1 MSSRTSSNTSSNVST
16 PNPVKTPLP
25 NKSVSKAASRRSS
38 TTLQTTRPNVS
49 SNNVT
54 KTTPLISRARPS
66 ITTQNSKLNSQ
77 RTPSIS
83 SRPKIV
89 ETQPSV
95 ERSTTPSPVSIEDNN
110 VSPLLLTKPL
120 PTEVPDELKSLKTFD
135 DKSKTLHSRSPST
148 PVGNLNQ
155 RPLSN
160 NNYFPVSPSL
170 PLRNAEQMVSKR
182 ELDEC
187 KSKLK
192 VVEQHREFELIRL
205 HELESQLGEVEQF
218 NIIKPKLQAKIMEMQ
233 DELRDL
239 RATNKDL
246 LQQNEKHKEEK
257 IELNEILEISTL
269 DKELAEENYESVNI
283 ELENLQEREL
293 DLQTEIEMLKNRIV
307 QADYKGTIISVE
319 DNSDLSLQYNQLEK
333 QNERL
338 KIALIRLRDV
348 TTDTENAQKAKI
360 IDLEREVKNLDV
372 MKHEFNDMKMNLN
385 NSENYVEELKQ
396 QLDDNLASS
405 DLLDHLTENNLT
417 MSEQIESMRITIE
430 DLEALKELSDE
441 LEESHNETEKQ
452 MQEHLGELIYFESNE
467 SFKANDQSRL

>member
-1 MSSRTSSNTSSNVST
+1 
-16 PNPVKTPLP
+16 
-25 NKSVSKAASRRSS
+25 
-38 TTLQTTRPNVS
+38 
-49 SNNVT
+49 
-54 KTTPLISRARPS
+54 
-66 ITTQNSKLNSQ
+66 
-77 RTPSIS
+77 
-83 SRPKIV
+83 
-89 ETQPSV
+89 
-95 ERSTTPSPVSIEDNN
+95 
-110 VSPLLLTKPL
+110 
-120 PTEVPDELKSLKTFD
+120 
-135 DKSKTLHSRSPST
+135 
-148 PVGNLNQ
+148 
-155 RPLSN
+155 
-160 NNYFPVSPSL
+160 
-170 PLRNAEQMVSKR
+170 MVSKR

-293 DLQTEIEMLKNRIV
+293 DLQTEIEMLKNKV
-307 QADYKGTIISVE
+307 DQADYKGTITSVE